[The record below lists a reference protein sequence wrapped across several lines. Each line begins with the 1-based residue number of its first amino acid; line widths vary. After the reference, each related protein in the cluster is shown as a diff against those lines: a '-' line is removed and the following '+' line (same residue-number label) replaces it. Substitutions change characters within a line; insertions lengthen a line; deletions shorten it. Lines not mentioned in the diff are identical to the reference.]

1 MTFGRNLHY
10 IEYLDHIT
18 LVLKANDVY
27 EITNGNTPRP
37 EAIDPQRLLDV
48 EEYNDKVP
56 IVAEQDP
63 NWTEAA
69 QRKSMDTFSIAIHGS
84 LSHMAR

>member
-1 MTFGRNLHY
+1 MAFGRNLDS
-10 IEYLDHIT
+10 IKYLDHTT
-18 LVLKANDVY
+18 LVLKANDVH
-27 EITNGNTPRP
+27 EITNGNTPKP
-37 EAIDPQRLLDV
+37 GAIDPQRLLDV

-69 QRKSMDTFSIAIHGS
+69 QRKSMDTYF
-84 LSHMAR
+84 L

>member
-1 MTFGRNLHY
+1 MTFGRNLDY

-27 EITNGNTPRP
+27 EITNGNTPRLK
-37 EAIDPQRLLDV
+37 AIDSQRLLNV
-48 EEYNDKVP
+48 EKDNDKVL
-56 IVAEQDP
+56 IVAEQGP

-69 QRKSMDTFSIAIHGS
+69 
-84 LSHMAR
+84 